1 MKLPNESEDIKN
13 RLADVIDVVVD
24 AHIKT
29 LQIIKALSALRKVL
43 RDYDPEFENHYL
55 THYAELALDP
65 AVSALRQ
72 SHAENVQELVAIAAK
87 LRNQE
92 GSNRKRNPYEPPKR
106 RR

>member
-1 MKLPNESEDIKN
+1 MKLPNENEDIKN

-72 SHAENVQELVAIAAK
+72 SHAGKCAGTSGNSCKTSESRGKQSET
-87 LRNQE
+87 
-92 GSNRKRNPYEPPKR
+92 
-106 RR
+106 